1 MPASQLNRMETALK
15 IGQKL
20 DQRVMEKSI
29 TSWMTANASDFD
41 FKGNGTFRIPSV
53 RLSGLGDYRKDLG
66 YPMGSVTMEYK
77 DYTCEYDR
85 GRSFLLDAM
94 DVDESN
100 FVVSAANIMTQ
111 FTDEYVVPE
120 VDAVRFARL
129 ATVATEQGHAET
141 GYTPAAADIYSK
153 LLKAM
158 YDVRDAGYDDIVA
171 HVSSGVLQALAVSSE
186 FNHNLRH
193 DDFEAG
199 RIYSKVAY
207 LDDMPLILTP
217 QARFYSAIDLLDAV
231 TDGEEKGG
239 YQKASTGKEINF
251 VVVGKNVPAAIEK
264 HEVKTILGPGEH
276 TLGDCWFMGS
286 RIYHDLLIKNTLRD
300 GVYINTK

>member
-1 MPASQLNRMETALK
+1 MPASQLNRIETATR
-15 IGQKL
+15 ISEKL
-20 DQRVMEKSI
+20 DQRVMEKSV
-29 TSWMTANASDFD
+29 TAWMTQGASDFD

-100 FVVSAANIMTQ
+100 FVVSAASVMTQ

-120 VDAVRFARL
+120 MDATRFARL
-129 ATVATEQGHAET
+129 AAIATAQSNAET
-141 GYTPAAADIYSK
+141 GYTPAAATIYSK

-158 YDVRDAGYDDIVA
+158 YDVRDAGFDEVIA
-171 HVSSGVLQALAVSSE
+171 HVSSATLQALAVSTE

-207 LDDMPLILTP
+207 IDDMPLILTP

-231 TDGEEKGG
+231 TSGEENGG
-239 YQKASTGKEINF
+239 YQKASSGKDINF
-251 VVVGKNVPAAIEK
+251 MVIGKTVPAAIEK

-276 TLGDCWFMGS
+276 TLGDCWFLGT
-286 RIYHDLLIKNTLRD
+286 RVYHDLLVKNMQRD
-300 GVYINTK
+300 GVYMNTK